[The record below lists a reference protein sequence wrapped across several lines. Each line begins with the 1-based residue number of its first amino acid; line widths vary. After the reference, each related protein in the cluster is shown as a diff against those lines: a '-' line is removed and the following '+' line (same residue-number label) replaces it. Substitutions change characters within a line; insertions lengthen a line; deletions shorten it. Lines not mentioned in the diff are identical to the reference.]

1 MLLTVEDWESVE
13 SREVPDRDGKFIV
26 GVDLGG
32 GRAWSAAVAMWP
44 NGRIEA
50 LAVAPGIP
58 SIQAQEKR
66 DRVPKTTYSQL
77 VERGALRVAHG
88 LRVQPPAA
96 LIDAI
101 LSEWGKP
108 RFIVCDRFRLDELKD
123 AAKGIRI
130 VGRVSR
136 WSESASDIRSVR
148 KYAKDGPLSCDPKSR
163 LLLKASLSAALVRS
177 DDSGNQ
183 RLEKRSANNTARD
196 DVAAGLVLVAG
207 AHSRTR
213 KRKSGKLSLGV
224 VE

>member
-1 MLLTVEDWESVE
+1 M
-13 SREVPDRDGKFIV
+13 
-26 GVDLGG
+26 
-32 GRAWSAAVAMWP
+32 
-44 NGRIEA
+44 
-50 LAVAPGIP
+50 
-58 SIQAQEKR
+58 
-66 DRVPKTTYSQL
+66 

-163 LLLKASLSAALVRS
+163 LLSAALVRS